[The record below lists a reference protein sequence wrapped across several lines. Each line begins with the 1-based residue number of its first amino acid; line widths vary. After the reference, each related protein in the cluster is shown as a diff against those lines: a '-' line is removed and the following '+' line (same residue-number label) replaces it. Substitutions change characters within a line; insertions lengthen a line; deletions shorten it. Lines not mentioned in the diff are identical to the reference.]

1 MASDSRGAAETTPTL
16 ARYGRNFCS
25 AVHNVTVVLTRFVA
39 SGAEMLHGRRRQ
51 HRWYPSLRQRRQ
63 LCVVLL
69 VEVFG
74 AISGHVR
81 RRQQPPVQLKL
92 KAPATTATQGTALM
106 STTPHPTSDKRVTR
120 RNTSHYFATLL
131 GVITFR
137 TCRPRQNSPR
147 DS

>member
-1 MASDSRGAAETTPTL
+1 MAFDSRGAAETTPTL

-39 SGAEMLHGRRRQ
+39 AGAEMLHGRRRQ

-81 RRQQPPVQLKL
+81 RRQPPPVQWKL
-92 KAPATTATQGTALM
+92 FTMNHCNSRHRTDEHY
-106 STTPHPTSDKRVTR
+106 TTPNIRQAC
-120 RNTSHYFATLL
+120 NTAQHLTLL
-131 GVITFR
+131 CNTARCHNFSQLPASSEL
-137 TCRPRQNSPR
+137 TA
-147 DS
+147 